1 MLPDGGCACGGTE
14 DLIQCVDCF
23 TVRVSC
29 RPCCLKAHRMLPFHR
44 IKRWNGNFFARSS
57 LFSQGH
63 IIHLGHEGG
72 PCPKHEDCLK
82 ATGEDEFVEGLDL
95 LSQEEG
101 DGKNLESEENW
112 FSEDTSERVVTI
124 VHTTGVFQHRVHWC
138 SCLGHEEEHIQ
149 LLRLRLFP
157 ASTNRPSTAFSFDVL
172 DHFYVIAMECK
183 TSAQSF
189 SQKLR
194 RLTNNV
200 FPHMVPVSSE
210 FNCNILT
217 SIDDTA
223 RTVTGNF
230 YEYPGSGVTCMLGK
244 DLALDMRKT
253 RVLGLGT

>member
-57 LFSQGH
+57 LFAQGH

-138 SCLGHEEEHIQ
+138 SCLSMKKSTFNFSDCAFFLQ
-149 LLRLRLFP
+149 APTVQVLRFLLMYW
-157 ASTNRPSTAFSFDVL
+157 T
-172 DHFYVIAMECK
+172 
-183 TSAQSF
+183 TSMSLPWNA
-189 SQKLR
+189 KHLHR
-194 RLTNNV
+194 
-200 FPHMVPVSSE
+200 VSLKS
-210 FNCNILT
+210 
-217 SIDDTA
+217 S
-223 RTVTGNF
+223 VG
-230 YEYPGSGVTCMLGK
+230 
-244 DLALDMRKT
+244 
-253 RVLGLGT
+253 